1 MNAATYHVTT
11 PAQLQRVREEQRRAE
26 EKIARSV
33 ERIAQL
39 TRSLRVT
46 PPVAASSRSRGMNR
60 ALSIFA
66 LASLAACGGGG
77 GGSGGG
83 FAPIAASPA
92 PAAEVPVQT
101 APAVK
106 PTVPPSNLVN
116 PNCVTGADGLLVTC
130 ELAPSPWPIG
140 VTVPASG
147 FVTFTN
153 RTGSY
158 LQVNSIEA
166 FTGETTHWGE
176 FCAALNFGSNRQ
188 DVAGIGEVA
197 CTTKAENQNY
207 LPLTFG
213 QGTGLL
219 VEPGGVVILG
229 SKPATVSHTYALNV
243 APNATGVQVWRAPAV
258 DEVIPCN
265 GLPQYTA
272 WNPWK
277 NDSGYTKHISGAL
290 IYNESGSANR
300 AELNGHACLYVLN
313 PDGTPRVS
321 QCDDSLRTRGSA
333 TFSGIEV
340 FPGESVAAQAV
351 NTCSAPKEWDWAAYL
366 QVW

>member
-1 MNAATYHVTT
+1 MFKQALAAT
-11 PAQLQRVREEQRRAE
+11 
-26 EKIARSV
+26 
-33 ERIAQL
+33 
-39 TRSLRVT
+39 
-46 PPVAASSRSRGMNR
+46 
-60 ALSIFA
+60 A
-66 LASLAACGGGG
+66 LAALVACGGGG

-83 FAPIAASPA
+83 FAPIAVEPA
-92 PAAEVPVQT
+92 PVEPAPVVVQAT
-101 APAVK
+101 SVA
-106 PTVPPSNLVN
+106 PTVPPANLLN
-116 PNCVTGADGLLVTC
+116 PSCVTQPDGLLVTC
-130 ELAPSPWPIG
+130 SLEPSPWPIG
-140 VTVPASG
+140 ITVPASG

-153 RTGSY
+153 KTGSY

-166 FTGETTHWGE
+166 FTGETSHWGE

-188 DVAGIGEVA
+188 DVAGTGEVA
-197 CTTKAENQNY
+197 CTTKAENANY

-229 SKPATVSHTYALNV
+229 AKPAHVAHTYALMVEKGN
-243 APNATGVQVWRAPAV
+243 TGIQVWRAPAV

-277 NDSGYTKHISGAL
+277 NDSGYTKHVSGAL
-290 IYNESGSANR
+290 IYNESGNLSNR
-300 AELNGHACLYVLN
+300 TELSGHACLYVLN
-313 PDGTPRVS
+313 ADGTPRVGV
-321 QCDDSLRTRGSA
+321 CNDSLRTRGEA
-333 TFSGIEV
+333 TFPTIEV

-351 NTCSAPKEWDWAAYL
+351 NTCSAPHEWDWAMFI

>member
-1 MNAATYHVTT
+1 M
-11 PAQLQRVREEQRRAE
+11 
-26 EKIARSV
+26 K
-33 ERIAQL
+33 
-39 TRSLRVT
+39 
-46 PPVAASSRSRGMNR
+46 R
-60 ALSIFA
+60 ALSILA
-66 LASLAACGGGG
+66 LSSLAACGGGG
-77 GGSGGG
+77 GGGSGGG
-83 FAPIAASPA
+83 FMPVPAAEAPA
-92 PAAEVPVQT
+92 PAVEAPVVQA
-101 APAVK
+101 APSVK
-106 PTVPPSNLVN
+106 PTVPPSNLLN
-116 PNCVTGADGLLVTC
+116 PSCATGPDGLLVTC
-130 ELAPSPWPIG
+130 SLEPSPWPIG

-153 RTGSY
+153 RTGGY

-188 DVAGIGEVA
+188 DVAGTGEVA
-197 CTTKAENQNY
+197 CTTKAENANY
-207 LPLTFG
+207 IPLTFG
-213 QGTGLL
+213 TGTGLL

-229 SKPATVSHTYALNV
+229 SKPATVAHTYALMV
-243 APNATGVQVWRAPAV
+243 APNTAGVQVWRAPAV

-277 NDSGYTKHISGAL
+277 NDSGYTKHVSGAY
-290 IYNESGSANR
+290 IYNESGNMTNR
-300 AELNGHACLYVLN
+300 AELSGHACIYVLN

-321 QCDDSLRTRGSA
+321 QCNDSLRVRGEA
-333 TFSGIEV
+333 TFATMEV

-351 NTCSAPKEWDWAAYL
+351 NTCQAPNEWDWAAFI